1 VPLPPD
7 GVTSKP
13 ATRLPVRQEEGKRR
27 KFQNRQDPR
36 HSTAVTASRWACF
49 VVGSIAAAKA
59 RAGVIHPSG
68 EPFRRSQAPTPTLS
82 LMEPRWLLGCDDRI
96 AIIDGTV
103 LRSRR
108 CARGSCISVV
118 VVHGFDHRQEEM

>member
-7 GVTSKP
+7 GVTSQP

-27 KFQNRQDPR
+27 KFQIRQDPR
-36 HSTAVTASRWACF
+36 HSTAVTASRSACF

-59 RAGVIHPSG
+59 RVGVIHPSG
-68 EPFRRSQAPTPTLS
+68 EPFRRSQAPTPSLS
-82 LMEPRWLLGCDDRI
+82 LMESRRFLGCNDRI
-96 AIIDGTV
+96 AIIGGTV

-108 CARGSCISVV
+108 CARCSCIIV